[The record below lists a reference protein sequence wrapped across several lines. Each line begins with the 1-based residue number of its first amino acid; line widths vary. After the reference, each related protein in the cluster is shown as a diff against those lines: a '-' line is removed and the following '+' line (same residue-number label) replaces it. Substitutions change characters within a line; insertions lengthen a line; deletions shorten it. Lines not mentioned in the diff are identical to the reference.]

1 MEAAIAAAIALAP
14 CKPRSRAIAP
24 QTATSFNLR
33 AEEILEG

>member
-14 CKPRSRAIAP
+14 CERRSRTNAP

-33 AEEILEG
+33 SEEILEG